1 MIGELLIGLFCCI
14 PTLVVGIPVLICT
27 SEETKPENVEEK
39 EEKGF
44 KEFWKLMQPRG
55 SACVALA

>member
-44 KEFWKLMQPRG
+44 KELN
-55 SACVALA
+55 